1 MGGTV
6 IIRTKDLKTIRLEFR
21 KSEEVVSVSDSMEKL
36 CAIGTVIHEK
46 NDNRSKTLT
55 VADCQCLIT
64 DDITRCYPFHHR
76 PNFNILEDGWLAFQP
91 EEEFSRL
98 IHSSDSNWR
107 ISYVNKDFTVCRYN
121 M

>member
-46 NDNRSKTLT
+46 K
-55 VADCQCLIT
+55 
-64 DDITRCYPFHHR
+64 
-76 PNFNILEDGWLAFQP
+76 
-91 EEEFSRL
+91 
-98 IHSSDSNWR
+98 
-107 ISYVNKDFTVCRYN
+107 
-121 M
+121 